1 MQKRIGPSKSYKME
15 QLTNIDQY
23 DVIIVGAGIA
33 GLSAAKLLKAAGK
46 KILIIE
52 ASNGIGGRVR
62 SDYKDGF
69 ILDRGFQILLTS
81 YPEAKKLLDYK
92 SLDLKSF
99 LPGALILDES
109 GSHKI
114 GDPIREPLLLFKTLF
129 SPVGNIGDKLRL
141 LRLKIKLSLSSVDEI
156 FLRPET
162 DTLSYLHK
170 LGFSDKFIRKF
181 FKPFFTGIFLE
192 DKLGTSSRMFEFVF
206 KMLSEGDAAVPA
218 KGMSSISEQ
227 LAAKLTNQELILNE
241 KVSNIQAGKL
251 QTASGKSFKANHIIL
266 ATIPANL
273 NLPEDNQI
281 TLSAKPAL
289 TLYFSADKQTAEQ
302 RIMLNAYPDQLI
314 NNIAFMEKVSPFYAP
329 EGKSLI
335 SVSIKTSKASE
346 PNSVEKEVR
355 AELSQWYKDV
365 LSWTLLATYH
375 IPFALPGDKTVRNEN
390 SKDFI
395 RIAKNCYACGDY
407 LLNGSINGAMKS
419 AFLVVDEIL
428 KNQVPK
434 RDKDVV

>member
-1 MQKRIGPSKSYKME
+1 ME

-23 DVIIVGAGIA
+23 DVIIVGAGIT

-52 ASNGIGGRVR
+52 ASDGIGGRVR

-69 ILDRGFQILLTS
+69 ILDRGFQVLLTA

-114 GDPIREPLLLFKTLF
+114 GDPIREPLLLFKTLL

-162 DTLSYLHK
+162 DTLSYLRK
-170 LGFSDKFIRKF
+170 LGFSDKFITKF

-192 DKLGTSSRMFEFVF
+192 DRLATSSRMFEFVF

-218 KGMSSISEQ
+218 KGMSSISQQ
-227 LAAKLTNQELILNE
+227 LAAALTNEEILLNE
-241 KVSNIQAGKL
+241 KVSSLEQGKVN
-251 QTASGKSFKANHIIL
+251 TESGRTFKANHIIL

-273 NLPEDNQI
+273 NLPEDNRI

-289 TLYFSADKQTAEQ
+289 TLYFSADKQVAER
-302 RIMLNAYPDQLI
+302 RITLNANADQLI

-335 SVSIKTSKASE
+335 SVSIKTNKLTATKSLEDK
-346 PNSVEKEVR
+346 VR
-355 AELSQWYKDV
+355 NELSQWYKDV
-365 LSWTLLATYH
+365 QSWTLLATYH
-375 IPFALPGDKTVRNEN
+375 IPFALPDNKTVRNEN

-395 RIAKNCYACGDY
+395 RIAENCYACGDY